1 MDIGI
6 LVPVEIRQAINHR
19 VWFLRGGGVVEPD
32 QLPAMNSLLQDR
44 EILADQSRIKR
55 TLGNSKLRRFK
66 IRTELDGLDSCGQ

>member
-1 MDIGI
+1 
-6 LVPVEIRQAINHR
+6 
-19 VWFLRGGGVVEPD
+19 
-32 QLPAMNSLLQDR
+32 MNSLLQDR